1 MPKLTQTK
9 GFGKLELIETHQTFR
24 VEYKAVD
31 PNNLDD
37 ERDVETVLYKVPIS
51 KGTAE
56 DRRYLVA
63 ATVACYF
70 ESDRGKQEGVNLA
83 FIWNSEAAN
92 FDPICQ
98 LSSIPIPGAQVLNL
112 AGLNVEKSLKNLSK
126 KVKGI

>member
-1 MPKLTQTK
+1 MSKIAQPR
-9 GFGKLELIETHQTFR
+9 GFGKPVPTETCQTFR
-24 VEYKAVD
+24 VDYKAVN
-31 PNNLDD
+31 PNDFD
-37 ERDVETVLYKVPIS
+37 EERDVETVLYKVPLN

-70 ESDRGKQEGVNLA
+70 ESEKGKQEGVNLA
-83 FIWNSEAAN
+83 FIWNSKAAN
-92 FDPICQ
+92 FEPMCQ

-112 AGLNVEKSLKNLSK
+112 SGLDVKKSLRNLGK

>member
-1 MPKLTQTK
+1 MSKIAQK
-9 GFGKLELIETHQTFR
+9 GFGKPRLSETHQTFR
-24 VEYKAVD
+24 VDYKAVNPD
-31 PNNLDD
+31 NFDD
-37 ERDVETVLYKVPIS
+37 ERDVETVLYKVPLN

-70 ESDRGKQEGVNLA
+70 ESEKGKQEGVNLA
-83 FIWNSEAAN
+83 FIWNSEAAA
-92 FDPICQ
+92 FEPMCQ

>member
-1 MPKLTQTK
+1 MSKVTQLK
-9 GFGKLELIETHQTFR
+9 GFGKPKLTESHQTFR

-31 PNNLDD
+31 PNNFDD
-37 ERDVETVLYKVPIS
+37 EQDVETVFYKVPLF

-70 ESDRGKQEGVNLA
+70 ESEQGKEKGVNLA

-92 FDPICQ
+92 FEPMCQ
-98 LSSIPIPGAQVLNL
+98 LSSIPIPGAQVLDL
-112 AGLNVEKSLKNLSK
+112 SGLDVQKSLRNLSK
-126 KVKGI
+126 KVKGV

>member
-1 MPKLTQTK
+1 MSRIAQK
-9 GFGKLELIETHQTFR
+9 GFGKPKLTETHQTFR
-24 VEYKAVD
+24 VEYKAVNPND
-31 PNNLDD
+31 PDD
-37 ERDVETVLYKVPIS
+37 EQDIETVFYKVPLS

-70 ESDRGKQEGVNLA
+70 ESEQGKEKGVNLA

-92 FDPICQ
+92 FEPICQ

-126 KVKGI
+126 KVKGV

>member
-1 MPKLTQTK
+1 MK
-9 GFGKLELIETHQTFR
+9 GFGKPKLTETHQTFR
-24 VEYKAVD
+24 VEYKAVNPND
-31 PNNLDD
+31 PDD
-37 ERDVETVLYKVPIS
+37 EQDIETVLYKVPLS

-70 ESDRGKQEGVNLA
+70 ESEQGKEKGVNLA

-92 FDPICQ
+92 FEPMCQ

-126 KVKGI
+126 KVKGV